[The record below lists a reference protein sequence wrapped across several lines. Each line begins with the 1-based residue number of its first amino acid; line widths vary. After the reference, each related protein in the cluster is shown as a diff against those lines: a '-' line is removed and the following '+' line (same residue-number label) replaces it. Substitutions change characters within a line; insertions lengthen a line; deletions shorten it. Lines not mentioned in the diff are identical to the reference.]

1 MALFQ
6 RRGGG
11 QDTGLCLL
19 PMIDCVFLLLM
30 FFVVSAIMRTSP
42 PFSAAFPE
50 SETGYE
56 ISKWPRREE
65 KPSQG
70 KQETTSWRYGVVID
84 VMERAK
90 QRFSTPEGIEYHI
103 PNNQHEKLIEGG
115 KLWLYFSGGVVGKR
129 QS

>member
-11 QDTGLCLL
+11 QETELEMA
-19 PMIDCVFLLLM
+19 PMIDCAFLLLI
-30 FFVVSAIMRTSP
+30 FFMVSAIMRTSP

-56 ISKWPRREE
+56 ISPVAPERR
-65 KPSQG
+65 KTFSQG

-103 PNNQHEKLIEGG
+103 PNN
-115 KLWLYFSGGVVGKR
+115 
-129 QS
+129 